1 MKGKTYMYI
10 IAAADRN
17 WAIGKSGDLLYHLP
31 QDMKFFRET
40 TSGSVVVMGRKTL
53 ESFPGGRPLKN
64 RVNIVLTRNN
74 DYEKDGVVVCHSV
87 DELCKI
93 LKEYTDKN
101 IFVIGGEEIYRQLLP
116 MCTKAYIT
124 RVDATSEADSFFPD
138 LDNDP
143 DWHITHT
150 SEDLSDN
157 GITFRFVTY
166 EKE

>member
-40 TSGSVVVMGRKTL
+40 TQNSVVVMGRKTL

-74 DYEKDGVVVCHSV
+74 DYEKDGVVVCHSI
-87 DELCKI
+87 DELCEI

-138 LDNDP
+138 LDDDP
-143 DWHITHT
+143 YWHITHT